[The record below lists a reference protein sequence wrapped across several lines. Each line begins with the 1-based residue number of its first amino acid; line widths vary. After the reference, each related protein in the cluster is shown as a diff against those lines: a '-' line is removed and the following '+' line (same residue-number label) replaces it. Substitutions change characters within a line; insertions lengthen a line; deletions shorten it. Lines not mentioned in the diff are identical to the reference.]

1 MLAVSTHKPVTTWT
15 NTWATPRWQLGDS
28 VDDHIWPF
36 CSFVVRGVNIALVMW
51 SKAAVC
57 RGIKKWLSGK
67 IKSVVWDIIRILML
81 TLELVIFVMARTAW
95 GMRSFFLL
103 GICQHYVAWRLQSS
117 VILWS
122 YPCPL
127 YIMMRAERHS
137 PLLPSHSL
145 SLFISAHD
153 TPLAR
158 CHSAIPKILG
168 GPAEEFLQADDTAD
182 LPSSWPVWVTV
193 SFIAVSVAPQM
204 GRLSLTTEFVCSSFH
219 LKS

>member
-137 PLLPSHSL
+137 PLLPSPHGSLTLSRSL
-145 SLFISAHD
+145 SLHMTHHWHA
-153 TPLAR
+153 
-158 CHSAIPKILG
+158 AILPSQKYS
-168 GPAEEFLQADDTAD
+168 AD
-182 LPSSWPVWVTV
+182 LLR
-193 SFIAVSVAPQM
+193 SFCRQM
-204 GRLSLTTEFVCSSFH
+204 TRQIFPPPGLSESQCH
-219 LKS
+219 L